1 MTIFFSWSEDAV
13 METFSDG
20 CNDQYQDV
28 MNEDEEN
35 SIDSTEDG
43 SCPSV
48 TGLGDI
54 GSDEADAG
62 SPRCVSQDARAKE
75 DRSTNVAPT
84 STAVASPSKVQTV
97 QPAIENLSDDAE
109 LVIAV
114 GLEGPIDTQPPLMT
128 VSQENHDRSFIG
140 KEKSQN
146 GTDGVAGHQARPL
159 DPPQS
164 CTSAS
169 LNSLRVTTDGG
180 QNQEKD
186 DMDDMDA
193 EMMSS
198 REPSSQSSMSDSP
211 QRRTPPPMPSSSVGS
226 CSAVSTPKSKNRIPS
241 GLLVKC
247 YQVFFFNMF
256 RKSAHTA

>member
-1 MTIFFSWSEDAV
+1 MTIFFSWSEDAD

-20 CNDQYQDV
+20 CNDHDQDV

-43 SCPSV
+43 SCSSV

-62 SPRCVSQDARAKE
+62 SPRCVSQDAKAKE
-75 DRSTNVAPT
+75 GRSTNVAPT

-97 QPAIENLSDDAE
+97 QPAIENLSNDAE

-114 GLEGPIDTQPPLMT
+114 GHEGPIDTQPLLMT

-140 KEKSQN
+140 KGKSQN

-159 DPPQS
+159 DPQS

-169 LNSLRVTTDGG
+169 LNSLRVTTDG
-180 QNQEKD
+180 QNQG
-186 DMDDMDA
+186 DMDA
-193 EMMSS
+193 GMESS
-198 REPSSQSSMSDSP
+198 REPSSLSSMSDSP

-241 GLLVKC
+241 GLLFKC
-247 YQVFFFNMF
+247 
-256 RKSAHTA
+256 